1 MYNLKAV
8 YRIVVILITC
18 VLTTTSSFSQTEGED
33 MWRIET
39 NDGSIYI
46 GMVQKSDGEVVVLE
60 TKNIGVITIPRAE
73 IVLMTKGDSEVVY
86 RNKKLESSSF
96 SHSRYFFSP
105 NSYNMKKG
113 EGYYHNFMVFMNQ
126 ASYGINDYISIGAGL
141 VPLFLFEGSS
151 SPFWITPKVS
161 IPIVENKFNL
171 GAGAL
176 LGTIIGEG
184 AGVAGIAYG
193 LATYGSRERNI
204 NLGVGYGFVDGETT
218 ESAIINLSG
227 MTNVS
232 RRTTLM
238 FESYLISDVFLV
250 AAGGRTNLGKVS
262 LDYGLFTA
270 FEGFAFPLL
279 GLVIP
284 FK

>member
-1 MYNLKAV
+1 MISVTAA
-8 YRIVVILITC
+8 
-18 VLTTTSSFSQTEGED
+18 FSQTEGED

-39 NDGSIYI
+39 TDGSIYI

-60 TKNIGVITIPRAE
+60 TKNIGIIRIPRAE

-113 EGYYHNFMVFMNQ
+113 EGYYHNFMVFVNQ

-141 VPLFLFEGSS
+141 VPLFLFDGTS

-176 LGTIIGEG
+176 LGTIIGED

-193 LATYGSRERNI
+193 LATYGSRESNI
-204 NLGVGYGFVDGETT
+204 NLGVGYGFIDGETT

-238 FESYLISDVFLV
+238 FESYLIYDVFIV